1 MKFLTGFSRFLS
13 VIFSPMLTATYGVA
27 LAMLLSYLCFS
38 PLKARLIVT
47 AVTFAATCAIPVIA
61 IYTLHKSGAVKEPGL
76 NNREDRPVPYL
87 IATACYVGT
96 AVYTRFVNA
105 PMWLTMFLIGGALSL
120 VVLTIV
126 FVGFPLSI
134 VMVRTAI
141 VMIRLRAIVLVRP
154 PLPVIMTGTVVL
166 AGIPFAIIET
176 VEPSIVRILP
186 PAMPVMIFITMAR
199 AGRTIVRIMR
209 IIIPT
214 SPIMDACRRFT
225 DKTHI

>member
-126 FVGFPLSI
+126 NTRWKISGHATGMGGL
-134 VMVRTAI
+134 TAI
-141 VMIRLRAIVLVRP
+141 IFFLMFSGNS
-154 PLPVIMTGTVVL
+154 VIDL
-166 AGIPFAIIET
+166 EPEFIAAIILSGMVCSARLVLQRHT
-176 VEPSIVRILP
+176 LGQVAAGFLNGFIC
-186 PAMPVMIFITMAR
+186 IFA
-199 AGRTIVRIMR
+199 AAWWLA
-209 IIIPT
+209 PLF
-214 SPIMDACRRFT
+214 SAN
-225 DKTHI
+225 